1 MATKKDMSGHVREAL
16 TKSDKYFSKKTIEG
30 STPKIVTTAD
40 IDARNAK
47 KKTTK
52 KK

>member
-1 MATKKDMSGHVREAL
+1 MAAKKATSGHVREAL
-16 TKSDKYFSKKTIEG
+16 TKSDKYFDKKTIEG

-40 IDARNAK
+40 IDARNAAK
-47 KKTTK
+47 KKAK